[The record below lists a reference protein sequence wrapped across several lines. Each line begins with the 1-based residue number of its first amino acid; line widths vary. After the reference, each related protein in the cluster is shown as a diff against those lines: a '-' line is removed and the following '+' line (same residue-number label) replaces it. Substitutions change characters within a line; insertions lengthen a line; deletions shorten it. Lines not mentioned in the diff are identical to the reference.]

1 MGDKNDEIQKGKAMA
16 MTTGGALASIVPQ
29 SLDDVVRLA
38 RMAVMG
44 GILKPIHWKKRVKND
59 DGRWVDDEGEE
70 DFDTVLARG
79 SMIIM
84 QGLEVGVPPMQALQL
99 MAMINGRITAH
110 SELVPGILWA
120 HGFQIEQLMT
130 GTPYADDWT
139 AQCKLTRPG
148 GTTIT
153 RMFSVADAKKAG
165 LWSPNAR
172 IKRKGRNSDYEVDND
187 SPWHRYPQRMLMA
200 RALGFAAKDGGS
212 DAMRGMMV
220 SEESEDIVRMREAR
234 DVTPITT
241 SESSTAPVV
250 DDGPPDP
257 DAPAATKASAVAA
270 PVVDDGPPDPDATED
285 EIDPSP
291 PSNVAQWLDALSDDV
306 AAAGGDKEAIAE
318 IRMANAPTIRALT
331 MAAMIKAKAILG
343 MAPDEKL

>member
-1 MGDKNDEIQKGKAMA
+1 
-16 MTTGGALASIVPQ
+16 
-29 SLDDVVRLA
+29 
-38 RMAVMG
+38 
-44 GILKPIHWKKRVKND
+44 
-59 DGRWVDDEGEE
+59 
-70 DFDTVLARG
+70 
-79 SMIIM
+79 
-84 QGLEVGVPPMQALQL
+84 

-220 SEESEDIVRMREAR
+220 SEESGISCACAR
-234 DVTPITT
+234 RATSPITT
-241 SESSTAPVV
+241 SESSTAPSSTT
-250 DDGPPDP
+250 
-257 DAPAATKASAVAA
+257 AR
-270 PVVDDGPPDPDATED
+270 
-285 EIDPSP
+285 
-291 PSNVAQWLDALSDDV
+291 Q
-306 AAAGGDKEAIAE
+306 
-318 IRMANAPTIRALT
+318 IRMPRPRRKHRQSLLRRRRRSARSGCDGRRDRPIASKQCCA
-331 MAAMIKAKAILG
+331 MARRPVG
-343 MAPDEKL
+343 RCRRSWR